1 VSLHGPLERPA
12 VVAAP
17 CSSTVHW
24 MIRPLDFVPI
34 WAMMIVIA
42 AVFLGA
48 CVTGYRFGSSNQ
60 RPEESNQVHILSA
73 TLALLGLL
81 VGFTFSLALGRY
93 DARRRLVVEEANA
106 IGTAY
111 LRAQLAPEPFR
122 SQLIDHLRQYGDAR
136 LALSAAG
143 EGREE
148 IARVETL
155 TDSLQQR
162 MWRITVAAV
171 PNVQPPAVS
180 SIIASAINTVI
191 DIAATRSAEL
201 SARLPPSVIAALLL
215 YATVA
220 SSVLGFVTGRAQQH
234 SRVPSFILLLLLT
247 LALGLIFDLDRA
259 RSGTIRVSQQPL
271 LDVQA
276 MMKSR

>member
-1 VSLHGPLERPA
+1 MRGHRGRARLLGRV
-12 VVAAP
+12 
-17 CSSTVHW
+17 
-24 MIRPLDFVPI
+24 MIRPLDVLPI
-34 WAMMIVIA
+34 WALMLVIA
-42 AVFLGA
+42 AIFLGA
-48 CVTGYRFGSSNQ
+48 CMAGYRVGGSNH
-60 RPEESNQVHILSA
+60 RPEEANQVHILSA

-93 DARRRLVVEEANA
+93 DARRHLVVDEANA

-111 LRAQLAPEPFR
+111 LRSELAPEPYR
-122 SQLIDHLRQYGDAR
+122 SQLVAALRRYADAR

-143 EGREE
+143 EDRTS
-148 IARVETL
+148 IAEVEAR
-155 TDSLQQR
+155 TDSLHRQ
-162 MWRITVAAV
+162 MWSVTVAAV

-180 SIIASAINTVI
+180 SIIVSAINTVI
-191 DIAATRSAEL
+191 DLATSRSAEL

-220 SSVLGFVTGRAQQH
+220 SSVLGFVTGRAQQR
-234 SRVPSFILLLLLT
+234 SRVPSFILLCLLT

-271 LDVQA
+271 IDVRE
-276 MMKSR
+276 MMKAR